1 MADDAGTPDDQ
12 LDLELGR
19 PHSARVYDYLLG
31 GKDNY
36 PPDRE
41 VAEASIKLFPA
52 IRVSAQQNRAFMRRV
67 ARHLAED
74 VGITQYLDIGTGIPT
89 SPNLHEVVQE
99 HQPAARVVYVDNDPI
114 VLAHARAL
122 LVGDP
127 RGRTSF
133 IRADCRRPHDI
144 LDAPD
149 LRATL
154 DLDQPVA
161 LTVIAVMHFVPDDD
175 EAYGIV
181 RTLVDALPSGSYLGL
196 TSATDDFDPETG
208 ARVRAQYAAGGVQ
221 LRTRTRAETERFF
234 DGLELVDPGVVQVH
248 LWNPTLADLAG
259 PPLDPKNVGVYGGLA
274 RKP

>member
-1 MADDAGTPDDQ
+1 MADGAGVDDQ

-41 VAEASIKLFPA
+41 VAEAAIELFPA
-52 IRVSAQQNRAFMRRV
+52 IRVSARQNRAFMRRV
-67 ARHLAED
+67 ARHLAAD

-127 RGRTSF
+127 RGRTRF
-133 IRADCRRPHDI
+133 IKADCREPRDI
-144 LDAPD
+144 LAAPD
-149 LRATL
+149 LRGTL
-154 DLDQPVA
+154 DLEQPVA
-161 LTVIAVMHFVPDDD
+161 LTAIAVMHFVPDD
-175 EAYGIV
+175 EQAYGIV

-221 LRTRTRAETERFF
+221 LRTRSRAETERFF
-234 DGLELVDPGVVQVH
+234 AGLDLVEPGVVQVH
-248 LWNPTLADLAG
+248 LWNPSLGDVSG
-259 PPLDPKNVGVYGGLA
+259 RDLDPRNVGVYGGLA
-274 RKP
+274 RKA